1 MLVRTRTARLG
12 RFTAAGVLA
21 LSLAL
26 VPAAFA
32 AKGGGSGG
40 GGGKPSGGGS
50 GGVSAPI
57 MVTDVGTAGVS
68 YGDTVT
74 FTVTT
79 TASQPYVQL
88 KCFQNGTMVAQGWG
102 GYFAGSLNGQDFVL
116 SSPSWTS
123 GAADCT
129 AYLVVYTSRGSSVI
143 GSTSFHAS
151 A

>member
-12 RFTAAGVLA
+12 LIAAAGALA

-32 AKGGGSGG
+32 AKGGG
-40 GGGKPSGGGS
+40 GGGKPTGGGS
-50 GGVSAPI
+50 GGGVTGPV

-79 TASQPYVQL
+79 SASQPYVQL

-129 AYLVVYTSRGSSVI
+129 AYLVVYNSHGSSVL